1 MKHLLNGGK
10 IPGTGKLFR
19 IFEIKIDRMNKIL
32 CLSLML
38 NCFLITSRA
47 QEPVRKGSVE
57 TATISVPTVQC
68 QECKD
73 RIEKY
78 LTREDG
84 IQKVTV
90 DYKRKTCKVTYFWDR
105 TTIENIKTAI
115 ANTGYDAGDVT
126 ADPEAY
132 KKLPTCCK
140 KPEDGGGHEKK

>member
-1 MKHLLNGGK
+1 MK
-10 IPGTGKLFR
+10 
-19 IFEIKIDRMNKIL
+19 KIL
-32 CLSLML
+32 CMFVLALS
-38 NCFLITSRA
+38 NIAVFSQT
-47 QEPVRKGSVE
+47 QPPVRKGAFE

-68 QECKD
+68 EQCKD

-78 LTREDG
+78 LTREEG

-90 DYKRKTCKVTYFWDR
+90 DFKKKTCKVTYLWDR

-115 ANTGYDAGDVT
+115 ANTGYDAGDVA

-140 KPEDGGGHEKK
+140 KPEDGGGHEKQ